1 MFSFQ
6 LMSSGDP
13 AIPITDLDFHNDG
26 SASSEDYHWLLDE
39 YNWKASAAGYFMDL
53 EAEITSAHISG
64 FGAMPNCHMRLKNI
78 AESMNVYDTANV
90 TRGDPGIGAF
100 TAYHNRTTIALK
112 HIAAGQ
118 ELFVDYGPNWFLTR
132 ESYMGLVPLANDY
145 PIATK
150 FLDKFK
156 PKSLLRTL
164 LFTPEMSNIMSD
176 FWELVVY
183 SPYKSR
189 PQSALPKDLLA
200 LQKAV
205 EEGIYESELWQST
218 RSLQDLER
226 DGKCLDNIKYGNSS
240 IPNAGRGAFA
250 TRFIP
255 SELCQYYQSSVN
267 LQNLLTSPV
276 LFLGVQGEV

>member
-1 MFSFQ
+1 MYFFQ
-6 LMSSGDP
+6 LVSSGDP
-13 AIPITDLDFHNDG
+13 AIPITDIDFHNDG

-53 EAEITSAHISG
+53 EAETTSAHISG

-100 TAYHNRTTIALK
+100 TAYHNRRTVALK

-132 ESYMGLVPLANDY
+132 ESYMGLVPLAKDY
-145 PIATK
+145 PIATE
-150 FLDKFK
+150 FLDKFNSK
-156 PKSLLRTL
+156 NFLQTL
-164 LFTPEMSNIMSD
+164 LFTPEMNKIMSD
-176 FWELVVY
+176 LWEMVVY
-183 SPYKSR
+183 FPYTSR

-200 LQKAV
+200 LPKAV
-205 EEGIYESELWQST
+205 KEGIYQSELWQST

-255 SELCQYYQSSVN
+255 SELCQYYQSIVN
-267 LQNLLTSPV
+267 EQFLLTSPV
-276 LFLGVQGEV
+276 LFLDQ